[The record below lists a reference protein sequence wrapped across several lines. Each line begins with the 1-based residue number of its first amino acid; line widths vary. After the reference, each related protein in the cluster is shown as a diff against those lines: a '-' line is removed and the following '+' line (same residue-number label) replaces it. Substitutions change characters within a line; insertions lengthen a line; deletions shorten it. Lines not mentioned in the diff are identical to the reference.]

1 MEMLDRLIAESER
14 FSDCLADLLEETPP
28 LVDNERAEACF
39 NAAVLS
45 FEHAHGIRTLFS
57 LGAPNSASAL
67 LRVQYECLL
76 RGAWV
81 MYAASELQLGKLTAP
96 LTREASDVAKNAR
109 NADEMLKDLEA
120 VLERTPTLKGLVL
133 PLREI
138 RNVSWTAMNSF
149 AHGGLHP
156 LKRSEGGFPVQLA
169 ADLLKNSSAMLHM
182 AARLLARLTSSAD
195 LVRAVEMSYLQ
206 FQDCLPA
213 VQRPATPQA

>member
-1 MEMLDRLIAESER
+1 MEMLERLIAQSDR
-14 FSDCLADLLEETPP
+14 FSDHLANILGETTP
-28 LVDNERAEACF
+28 LVGSDGVQACF
-39 NAAVLS
+39 SAAVLS
-45 FEHAHGIRTLFS
+45 FEHAHSIRTLFS
-57 LGAPNSASAL
+57 SDAPNSASAL

-76 RGAWV
+76 RSAWA

-109 NADEMLKDLEA
+109 NADEMLKDLEGA
-120 VLERTPTLKGLVL
+120 LEQTPTLRGLVL

-156 LKRSEGGFPVQLA
+156 LKRSEGGFPAPLA
-169 ADLLKNSSAMLHM
+169 ADLMKNSNAMLHM

-206 FQDCLPA
+206 FQDCLPI
-213 VQRPATPQA
+213 VQRPRTPQV